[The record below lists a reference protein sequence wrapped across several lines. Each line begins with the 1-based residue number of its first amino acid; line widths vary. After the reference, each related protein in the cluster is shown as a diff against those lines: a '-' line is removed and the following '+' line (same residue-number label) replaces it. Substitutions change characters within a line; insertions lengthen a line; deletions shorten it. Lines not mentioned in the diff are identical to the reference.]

1 MIYCSAKMFLK
12 SNCII
17 VVIYFEKI
25 DVFLSTVYCRKNA
38 GFYTLLRERG
48 TSLKVRE
55 ACLKLQHYSSKD
67 IESLIYM
74 LL

>member
-1 MIYCSAKMFLK
+1 MFLK

-17 VVIYFEKI
+17 VVIYIGKKYLHF
-25 DVFLSTVYCRKNA
+25 VSTVYCRKNA
-38 GFYTLLRERG
+38 GFYMLLRERG

-55 ACLKLQHYSSKD
+55 ACLKLYYYSSKD